1 MWLTKDIRNKKLTS
15 NSPVVTS
22 QAGAW
27 FEKALKNAAYGSRGE
42 KSNDNNGLH
51 QVQPV
56 IVSLD
61 MGVLQYWNTSV
72 NSTNVISN
80 LNSNSHVNT
89 NNSAI
94 GLSIDEVLEIAMIAG
109 SDPNVSSACHVLL
122 TLIVIL

>member
-1 MWLTKDIRNKKLTS
+1 MWLTRDIRNKKLTS
-15 NSPVVTS
+15 TSSVVTS

-27 FEKALKNAAYGSRGE
+27 FEKALKSAAYGSRGE
-42 KSNDNNGLH
+42 KAGVISAEGALH

-61 MGVLQYWNTSV
+61 MGVLQYWNTTV

-80 LNSNSHVNT
+80 LNNNSHVNT

-94 GLSIDEVLEIAMIAG
+94 GLTIDEVLEIAMIAG
-109 SDPNVSSACHVLL
+109 SDPNVSE
-122 TLIVIL
+122 IFM